1 MIIQGS
7 PEILQGPRGLNGSYG
22 FDGFDG
28 SYSSIY
34 DDLTVAQALF
44 AVQEAGFSQADALIG
59 LERYGITGAAA
70 SSAIAAGWDESS
82 NSIQQQAETK
92 ALAIEMQATATARAN
107 DTTDAYAVADRL
119 QYKADVAEENLAVVV
134 ETLKFDPSAAAAAK
148 VTAAVKAADQAQAVA
163 DAAAVKAL
171 ATDKS
176 AADAAQKAAAAAIA
190 ASAADAFAKAKVL
203 ETKRVADAK
212 INQNVFVDETKSD
225 FTPLPATL
233 TTTAQ
238 SGINPMLILAA
249 AAAAFFIGG

>member
-28 SYSSIY
+28 TYSSIY

-70 SSAIAAGWDESS
+70 SSAIAAGWASET
-82 NSIQQQAETK
+82 NSIQQQAQTK

-190 ASAADAFAKAKVL
+190 ASAADAIAKAKVL
-203 ETKRVADAK
+203 EAKRVADEK
-212 INQNVFVDETKSD
+212 IKQNVFVDETKYD

-238 SGINPMLILAA
+238 SGISPMLILAA

>member
-28 SYSSIY
+28 TYSSIY

-70 SSAIAAGWDESS
+70 ANAIAAGWASET

-107 DTTDAYAVADRL
+107 DTSDAYAVADRA
-119 QYKADVAEENLAVVV
+119 QYQADVAEENLAVVV

-171 ATDKS
+171 ATNKS
-176 AADAAQKAAAAAIA
+176 AAD
-190 ASAADAFAKAKVL
+190 
-203 ETKRVADAK
+203 EK
-212 INQNVFVDETKSD
+212 IKQNVFVDETKYD
-225 FTPLPATL
+225 FMPLRLPTTPI
-233 TTTAQ
+233 TTAQ
-238 SGINPMLILAA
+238 SGISPMLILAA